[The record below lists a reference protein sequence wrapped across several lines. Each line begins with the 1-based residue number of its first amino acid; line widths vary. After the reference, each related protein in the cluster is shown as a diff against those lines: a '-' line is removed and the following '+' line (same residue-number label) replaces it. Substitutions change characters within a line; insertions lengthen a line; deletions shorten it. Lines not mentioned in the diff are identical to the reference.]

1 MWNIPEN
8 LTIEKN
14 LKKLLK
20 LSELAKEAGY
30 NVNIASPNTDVEM
43 NEWEKR
49 NDVKIPEQYR
59 DFLLFT
65 SHYNLHFEMIHMY
78 FPLEVSKRPSYI
90 SEEMVLIGS
99 TMGGEETICFSKSTG
114 NIVTIRDG
122 RNQEHGDFNSY
133 LKKACKVVGRCT
145 ELKKSRNLLR
155 VTDFP
160 FIPLNIIHPSR
171 SAIPERLFLC
181 PKTERRNVKW
191 QHS

>member
-145 ELKKSRNLLR
+145 ELTMKEIKE
-155 VTDFP
+155 
-160 FIPLNIIHPSR
+160 FIESD
-171 SAIPERLFLC
+171 
-181 PKTERRNVKW
+181 
-191 QHS
+191 